1 MESLF
6 ETNASGNLEKEP
18 NFPDEWV
25 SIAAYYSW
33 KNDGQPEG
41 KDADNWDR
49 ARAELTQLWSEGN
62 LPTGWQTS
70 DEER

>member
-6 ETNASGNLEKEP
+6 ETKASGNLEKEP

-25 SIAAYYSW
+25 AIAAYYSW

-41 KDADNWDR
+41 KDADYWVGP
-49 ARAELTQLWSEGN
+49 ELS
-62 LPTGWQTS
+62 
-70 DEER
+70 